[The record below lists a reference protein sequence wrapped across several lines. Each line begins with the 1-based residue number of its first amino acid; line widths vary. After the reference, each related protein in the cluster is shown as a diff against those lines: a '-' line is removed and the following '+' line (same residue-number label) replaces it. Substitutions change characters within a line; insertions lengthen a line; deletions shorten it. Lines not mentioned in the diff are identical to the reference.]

1 MKIKD
6 IGVCMASPEDDIR
19 TFEFARTFAASRDAH
34 LSCAAFT
41 ILPPMF
47 TGYGIGGA
55 GEVYTSILQEARSAM
70 IAAWDAFE
78 QKQAGKEP
86 AVEMR
91 HFETF
96 SNRVEALSAMN
107 ARHADLVIVRAPDKS
122 DAQPHADMLEGV
134 LMGSG
139 RPVLV
144 LPVGWNG
151 KTVGKRAVV
160 GWDASREAARALH
173 HSMLVLSDDAN
184 VCIVTVDAS
193 PGETGY
199 GQVPGWDIGA
209 HLSRHGYKVEVR
221 NEDSTGRSVT
231 HALLDL
237 ATFCDADLIV
247 LGGYRHSRL
256 RQSVLPGVTRTML
269 RTSKVPI
276 LLSH

>member
-6 IGVCMASPEDDIR
+6 ISVCMASPEDDMKA
-19 TFEFARTFAASRDAH
+19 FEFARTFAESRNAH

-47 TGYGIGGA
+47 AGYGIGGA
-55 GEVYTSILQEARSAM
+55 GEVYASILQEARNAM
-70 IAAWDAFE
+70 IAAWDKFE
-78 QKQAGKEP
+78 KKQAGKEP

-107 ARHADLVIVRAPDKS
+107 ARHADLVIVRAPDES

-134 LMGSG
+134 LMGGG

-144 LPVGWNG
+144 LPVGWTG
-151 KTVGKRAVV
+151 ETVGDRAVV
-160 GWDASREAARALH
+160 AWDASRESARALH
-173 HSMLVLSDDAN
+173 DSMLVLSDDAK
-184 VCIVTVDAS
+184 VCVATVDAN

-209 HLSRHGYKVEVR
+209 HFSRHGYQIEVR
-221 NEDSTGRSVT
+221 NEDSAGRSVPNV
-231 HALLDL
+231 LLDV
-237 ATFCDADLIV
+237 ATSLDADLIV

-256 RQSVLPGVTRTML
+256 QQTVLPGVTRTLL
-269 RTSKVPI
+269 RKSKVP
-276 LLSH
+276 LLMSH